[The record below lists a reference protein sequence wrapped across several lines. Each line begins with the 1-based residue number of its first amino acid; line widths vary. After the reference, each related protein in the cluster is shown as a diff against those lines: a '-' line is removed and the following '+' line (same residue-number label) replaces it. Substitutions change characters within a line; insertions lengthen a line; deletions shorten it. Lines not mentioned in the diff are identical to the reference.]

1 MWRTKDS
8 MGVNGT
14 VSPENPESFD
24 SWIGRIDE
32 GKDQIASA
40 PIRLLQATL
49 DSTDAATLP
58 SELPPLWHWLY
69 FLQGE
74 RQSALGLDGHPQR
87 GGFLP
92 PIRLPGRMW
101 AGGRLQFLRSL
112 TPGTQMRRVSMIKDI
127 RSKAGRSGQL
137 VFVTVQ
143 HDIFDAHGLA
153 IHEEQDLVYRD
164 APGPATPAAQPVAA
178 PTNEQFAH
186 TITPDPVL
194 LMRYSAL
201 TFNGH
206 RIHYD
211 RPYAM
216 QEEGY
221 PGLVVHG
228 PLIATLLMEE
238 LRRAH
243 PHKHIKTFA
252 FKAVSPLFDIAPFVV
267 AGRVEADQQTA
278 HLWARGPDG
287 QLAMQAS
294 AGLD

>member
-1 MWRTKDS
+1 MNS
-8 MGVNGT
+8 
-14 VSPENPESFD
+14 ENPESFD
-24 SWIGRIDE
+24 SWVGRLDE
-32 GKDQIASA
+32 CEDPVSSA
-40 PIRLLQATL
+40 PVRLLLATL
-49 DSTDAATLP
+49 DNANAPALP

-69 FLQGE
+69 FLPGE
-74 RQSALGLDGHPQR
+74 RQSNIDTDGHPKR

-92 PIRLPGRMW
+92 PVQLPRRMW
-101 AGGRLQFLRSL
+101 AGGRLQFLRPL
-112 TPGTQMRRVSMIKDI
+112 ALGAQMRRVSVIKNI
-127 RSKAGRSGQL
+127 QSKTGRSGQL

-143 HDIFDAHGLA
+143 HDIFDAQGLA
-153 IHEEQDLVYRD
+153 IREEQDLVYRD
-164 APGPATPAAQPVAA
+164 APTPGTPAPKPAAA
-178 PTNEQFAH
+178 PNDEQFARI
-186 TITPDPVL
+186 ITPDPVL

-211 RPYAM
+211 RTYAM

-243 PHKHIKTFA
+243 PHKHVKTFV
-252 FKAVSPLFDIAPFVV
+252 FKAVGPLFDTAPFTV
-267 AGRVEADQQTA
+267 AGKVEDNGHTA
-278 HLWARGPDG
+278 HLWARAPDG

-294 AGLD
+294 AEID